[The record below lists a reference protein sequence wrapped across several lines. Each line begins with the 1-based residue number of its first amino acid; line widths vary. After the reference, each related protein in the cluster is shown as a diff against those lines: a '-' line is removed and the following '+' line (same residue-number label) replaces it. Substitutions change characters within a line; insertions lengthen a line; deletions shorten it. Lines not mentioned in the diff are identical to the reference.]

1 MSMKRTILLAAALS
15 VLANLSS
22 ARTVRDLSGNDWTCD
37 GFPVRVPHCWNAIDG
52 ADGLPGGK
60 VTVDGGSS
68 VKSDSY
74 LRKRARYV
82 RALPDPT
89 PGKRSFLRFHGASI
103 KTDVLVNGTK
113 VGSHVGAFTMFT
125 FEITSA
131 LKPSGN
137 TLEVFVDNR
146 YDETTNP
153 LNADFNMAGGIYRK
167 VELIET
173 DAVCIDPCVYGTDG
187 IVIHADAETGKVRA
201 EVKVSGGP
209 DVVREFAFPNP
220 RLWSPEEPNLYPVGI
235 TVGTDTVV
243 CRVGFRKA
251 EMRDDGFFYLNGVR
265 TKVRGVNRHEDRE
278 GKGWALDPGDCEQ
291 DVRIIRA
298 MGANAIRLAHGAH
311 GQEMVDLMD
320 EKGLMAFVAIPFVED
335 VRGKGDYLKNAK
347 AELLETVA
355 QYRNH
360 PSVIWWDLFNEIY
373 NNTPGSVPGS
383 MEPLLREM
391 YGVLKEADGGERILM
406 GTTNGPDRKELNA
419 IPDYLAYNAY
429 PLWYRHAEMGELLD
443 RILRINGRKTICLGE
458 YGAGGSVYQHANP
471 VRASVPASPFHSEEY
486 QVEVHLRAYREI
498 KRRDDVWGSY
508 IWNMFD
514 FGADSRAEGDR
525 FGVNDKGMVTRDR
538 VTPKDVFFLYKANWN
553 PEPMLYLTGK
563 RLVKADLDRVT
574 VRAFSNLGKPVEL
587 FVNGEKRGEKLPD
600 EVMSVT
606 WDGVRL
612 KVGDNEIKL
621 VSDGR
626 EEKCT
631 WKW

>member
-1 MSMKRTILLAAALS
+1 MMKCTYVLS
-15 VLANLSS
+15 VLLAVAAGAS
-22 ARTVRDLSGNDWTCD
+22 ARTVTDLSGNEWTCD
-37 GFPVRVPHCWNAIDG
+37 GLPVRVPHTWNAIDG

-74 LRKRARYV
+74 LRKRAHYV

-89 PGKRSFLRFHGASI
+89 AGKRVFLRFHGASI

-113 VGSHVGAFTMFT
+113 VGSHAGAFTMFT

-137 TLEVFVDNR
+137 RLEVFVDNR
-146 YDETTNP
+146 RDDTTNP
-153 LNADFNMAGGIYRK
+153 INADFNMAGGLYRK

-173 DAVCIDPCVYGTDG
+173 DAVCIDPCAYGTDG
-187 IVIHADAETGKVRA
+187 VVLHADPETGKVRA

-209 DVVREFAFPNP
+209 DVVREFAFPQP
-220 RLWSPEEPNLYPVGI
+220 KLWSPENPNLYSVEI
-235 TVGTDTVV
+235 KVGTDSIV
-243 CRVGFRKA
+243 RKVGFRKA
-251 EMRDDGFFYLNGVR
+251 EMRDGLFYLNGRR

-278 GKGWALDPGDCEQ
+278 GKGWALDAGDCEL

-320 EKGLMAFVAIPFVED
+320 ERGLMAFVAIPFVED
-335 VRGKGDYLKNAK
+335 VRGRGDYVKNAK
-347 AELLETVA
+347 DELLETVA

-373 NNTPGSVPGS
+373 NNTPGSKPGS

-391 YGVLKEADGGERILM
+391 YAVLREADGGEHILM

-429 PLWYRHAEMGELLD
+429 PLWYRHAEMKDLLD

-525 FGVNDKGMVTRDR
+525 HGVNDKGMVTRDR
-538 VTPKDVFFLYKANWN
+538 VTAKDVFYFYKANWN
-553 PEPMLYLTGK
+553 PEPMLHLSGK
-563 RLVKADLDRVT
+563 RMTRVDLDKVT
-574 VRAFSNLGKPVEL
+574 VRAFSNLGKPVTL
-587 FVNGEKRGEKLPD
+587 YVNGEKRGELTPD
-600 EVMSVT
+600 DVNTVT
-606 WDGVRL
+606 WDGVPL
-612 KVGDNEIKL
+612 KVGDNEIKV

-626 EEKCT
+626 EDACT
-631 WKW
+631 WRW

>member
-1 MSMKRTILLAAALS
+1 MTKQLIVLS
-15 VLANLSS
+15 IATAVLASTTA
-22 ARTVRDLSGNDWTCD
+22 ARTVTDLSGNAWTCD
-37 GFPVRVPHCWNAIDG
+37 GMPVRVPHTWNAIDG

-82 RALPDPT
+82 RSLPDPT
-89 PGKRSFLRFHGASI
+89 PGKRAFLRFHGASI
-103 KTDVLVNGTK
+103 KSDVVVNGLK
-113 VGSHVGAFTMFT
+113 IGSHASAFTMFT
-125 FEITSA
+125 FEITKA

-137 TLEVFVDNR
+137 VLEVFVDNR
-146 YDETTNP
+146 RDDTTNP
-153 LNADFNMAGGIYRK
+153 INADFNMAGGLYRT

-173 DAVCIDPCVYGTDG
+173 DSVCIDPCVRGTDG
-187 IVIHADAETGKVRA
+187 IVIHTDPETGKVRVDVA
-201 EVKVSGGP
+201 VSGGEN
-209 DVVREFAFPNP
+209 VVREFSFPNP
-220 RLWSPEEPNLYPVGI
+220 KLWSPESPNLYEI
-235 TVGTDTVV
+235 EIKVGTDSI
-243 CRVGFRKA
+243 RRKIGFRKA
-251 EMRDDGFFYLNGVR
+251 EMRDGIFYLNGKR

-278 GKGWALDPGDCEQ
+278 GKGWALDAGDNEL
-291 DVRIIRA
+291 DIRIIRT
-298 MGANAIRLAHGAH
+298 MGANAIRLAHGAQ
-311 GQEMVDLMD
+311 GQEMSDLMD
-320 EKGLMAFVAIPFVED
+320 EYGLMAFVAIPFVED
-335 VRGKGDYLKNAK
+335 VRGKGDYLNNVKE
-347 AELLETVA
+347 ELLDTVA

-373 NNTPGSVPGS
+373 NNTPGSKAGS
-383 MEPLLREM
+383 MEPLLKEM
-391 YGVLKEADGGERILM
+391 YAVLKEADGGEHILM
-406 GTTNGPDRKELNA
+406 GTTNGPNRKELNA

-429 PLWYRHAEMGELLD
+429 PLWYRHSEMKELVD
-443 RILRINGRKTICLGE
+443 HILSYNGLKTICLGE

-471 VRASVPASPFHSEEY
+471 IRASMPWSLFHSEEF
-486 QVEVHLRAYREI
+486 QTESHLSSYREI
-498 KRRDDVWGSY
+498 KRRDEIWGSY

-525 FGVNDKGMVTRDR
+525 LGVNDKGMVTRDR

-563 RLVKADLDRVT
+563 RLVQTDLGKVT

-587 FVNGEKRGEKLPD
+587 FVNGEKRGELTPD

-606 WDGVRL
+606 WNDVQL
-612 KVGDNEIKL
+612 KVGVNEIKV

-626 EEKCT
+626 EEKCV